1 MVTESIFENRFKYVD
16 ELARMGANI
25 KVESNVAV
33 INGVERLMG
42 ADVSAPDLRAGA
54 ALVLAGLAAE
64 GHTVVDETKYILRG
78 YERFDEKLRGLGAD
92 IEQAEDEEDVKRLK
106 LEVI

>member
-1 MVTESIFENRFKYVD
+1 M
-16 ELARMGANI
+16 
-25 KVESNVAV
+25 
-33 INGVERLMG
+33 
-42 ADVSAPDLRAGA
+42 
-54 ALVLAGLAAE
+54 
-64 GHTVVDETKYILRG
+64 VDETKYILRG